1 MNLFHEYQGRTFQ
14 FALDVL
20 AGLECRETVG
30 RAELDALARKNG
42 LDYAGQ
48 VLEPM
53 VRANLLAREGTG
65 YRLGE
70 DMRSFRFPAG
80 EMERDYLAYIL
91 SLPEAELFLD
101 EELRAALAGEP
112 GEFFAPVRRIVP
124 RKEGERPLSAPQFR
138 TLLTAI
144 RDGRKIRYSYRTR
157 EREALRESETVP
169 WKLEYSA
176 YDGRWWVIL
185 YDPEENRTIKA
196 VLGNLQN
203 IRLAGP
209 ADVTDEMIEQ
219 AMEPLLAPEPVVLQM
234 EDVNNV
240 LERCF
245 LVFENQLFQE
255 TEQIPGAGCRV
266 AFRYYRFDEEEILRR
281 LLYMGPDVTLVGPQ
295 SLREKLARRLEQAL
309 AR

>member
-1 MNLFHEYQGRTFQ
+1 MNLFHKYQGRTFQ

-20 AGLECRETVG
+20 AGLEYKEILDRE
-30 RAELDALARKNG
+30 ELDELARKNG

-48 VLEPM
+48 VLDPM
-53 VRANLLAREGTG
+53 VRANILRREGTV

-70 DMRSFRFPAG
+70 EMHSFRFPAG
-80 EMERDYLAYIL
+80 DMERDYLAYIL
-91 SLPEAELFLD
+91 SFPEAELFLD
-101 EELRAALAGEP
+101 EDLRAALAGEP
-112 GEFFAPVRRIVP
+112 GDFFAPVRRIMP
-124 RKEGERPLSAPQFR
+124 RKEGKQPLSAPQFR

-144 RDGRKIRYSYRTR
+144 RGGRKIRYSYRTR
-157 EREALRESETVP
+157 ESEELRESEIVP

-203 IRLAGP
+203 IQLAGP
-209 ADVTDEMIEQ
+209 AHVTDEMIEQ
-219 AMEPLLAPEPVVLQM
+219 AMEPLLASEPVVLQV

-245 LVFENQLFQE
+245 LVFENQLFEE
-255 TEQIPGAGCRV
+255 TEQIPGAGCRI

-295 SLREKLARRLEQAL
+295 SMREKLARRLEQAL